1 MKSRYVVLGFSALA
15 LAAIGSS
22 SAVGKTKR
30 FVYNPTASAPLGW
43 YRVVTP
49 NQLQVNDVVLVRLP
63 FAAARLADQR
73 HYLRFGVPILKRIG
87 AVSPQSVCINNG
99 RVLINEMTVARTL
112 KRDGAGRLLMPW
124 TQCRSLSSD
133 ELFLLST
140 THPASFDSRYFG
152 PVSRQLVI
160 GRAIPI
166 WTW

>member
-1 MKSRYVVLGFSALA
+1 MNSRYLILGLSVLA

-22 SAVGKTKR
+22 GAIGKARR
-30 FVYNPTASAPLGW
+30 FAYNPTSSAPLGW
-43 YRVVTP
+43 YRIVTP
-49 NQLQVNDVVLVRLP
+49 DHLQVNDVVLVRLP
-63 FAAARLADQR
+63 FEAARLADQR

-87 AVSPQSVCINNG
+87 ALSPQSVCIDNN
-99 RVLINEMTVARTL
+99 RVLIDQTLVARTL
-112 KRDGAGRLLMPW
+112 QRDGAGRLLDPW
-124 TQCRSLSSD
+124 AQCRSLNSD